1 MRGSTEVPC
10 GGRNAAARTITRTR
24 DVPNSR
30 PRQGRSRRRAS
41 ARRPPSHFVPRY
53 RHRRSPNRHR
63 HLSMPSPS
71 CADNEHPAATS
82 ATDVLAQPFPIARSY
97 LLAVPFTDLGPFE
110 ESAAAS
116 VGNNDIGVIA
126 GEHDAVGTDD
136 VECPLQV
143 ALAEYSSW
151 RDEDVAANILRHRAA
166 QIGDAGHPVDAF
178 EVEQHHFAPMPQD
191 QLQTGKPVSTPPKM
205 SRSN

>member
-1 MRGSTEVPC
+1 MAT
-10 GGRNAAARTITRTR
+10 
-24 DVPNSR
+24 
-30 PRQGRSRRRAS
+30 
-41 ARRPPSHFVPRY
+41 
-53 RHRRSPNRHR
+53 
-63 HLSMPSPS
+63 LSMPSPS
-71 CADNEHPAATS
+71 WADTEHPAATS
-82 ATDVLAQPFPIARSY
+82 ATNVLAQPFPIARSY

-110 ESAAAS
+110 EPAAAS

-126 GEHDAVGTDD
+126 GEHDAVRTDD

-191 QLQTGKPVSTPPKM
+191 QLQTGKPVEHPAQDEPKQLKARVVMPTQSVRCQCRVDSVAESAVVIRCSKRPAPPEAATADADTAVH
-205 SRSN
+205 